1 MRSDIQSCAC
11 YQLQLWSRGGDRCRG
26 TAYADMRGDRRAL
39 ATDLLCHVDSLTE
52 FLAAVLAG
60 LLVARIL
67 LARWRHRQLHRHSQ
81 LVTITPPPEV
91 TADGALTCWA
101 TLGELLPPWR
111 RLVHGMAHVG
121 FEYRW
126 TGRQLTIAVWLP
138 RHRTRLTRGRGRTS
152 RLARRLNHHHPR
164 FPPLPA
170 DAVHEGGGSC
180 RYPRRWPAAST
191 SVNVAR

>member
-1 MRSDIQSCAC
+1 
-11 YQLQLWSRGGDRCRG
+11 
-26 TAYADMRGDRRAL
+26 
-39 ATDLLCHVDSLTE
+39 
-52 FLAAVLAG
+52 VLAG

-67 LARWRHRQLHRHSQ
+67 LARWRHRQLHRYSQ
-81 LVTITPPPEV
+81 LVTITPTTRSDGRRRADLLGHPRR
-91 TADGALTCWA
+91 TAAALPLAAARLRHGAHRVRIPVDRPA
-101 TLGELLPPWR
+101 ADHR
-111 RLVHGMAHVG
+111 SVA
-121 FEYRW
+121 
-126 TGRQLTIAVWLP
+126 A
-138 RHRTRLTRGRGRTS
+138 RHRTRLRGSRGRPS